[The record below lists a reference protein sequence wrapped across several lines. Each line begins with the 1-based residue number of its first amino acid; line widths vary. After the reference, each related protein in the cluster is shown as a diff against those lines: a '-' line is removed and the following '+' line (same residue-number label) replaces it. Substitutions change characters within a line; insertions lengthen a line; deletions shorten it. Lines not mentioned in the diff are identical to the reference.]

1 LSAGA
6 ALPFQQDLGDDVDAL
21 AGAATGAR
29 SQR

>member
-6 ALPFQQDLGDDVDAL
+6 ALPFQQDLGDDVDVL
-21 AGAATGAR
+21 AAASTGAL

>member
-6 ALPFQQDLGDDVDAL
+6 ALPFQQDLGGDVDGL
-21 AGAATGAR
+21 AAAGTGAR